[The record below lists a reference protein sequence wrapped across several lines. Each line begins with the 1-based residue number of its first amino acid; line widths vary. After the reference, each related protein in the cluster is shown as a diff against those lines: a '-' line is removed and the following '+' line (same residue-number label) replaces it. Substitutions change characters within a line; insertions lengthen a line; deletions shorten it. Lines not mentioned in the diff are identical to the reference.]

1 MSGLDRLFSS
11 LKRKKTQRYVGLG
24 LLLLVLLAIGSYIA
38 LPSIA
43 THYLERKL
51 EKIEQSKKIRI
62 TIDQLSFNGLTQLK
76 IGAIRIMPAANDT
89 LLEIKNSEIR
99 VDPWQLFLLNI
110 DVESARFESITVKT
124 IKDGNYC
131 NYRFLFT
138 SDKRESDTAP
148 QEANFS
154 KMSASLFNSIFRL
167 IPAHLSIDRLW
178 ISSDYYGQLT
188 TVAGNALHIEEHHMD
203 THISIRDSISAQ
215 RWHIVGN
222 IDKSNRSISG
232 LLTPAGKPTAEV
244 PYIFQHWGAKASF
257 AILSFDM
264 KVEKSSNSNVL
275 LNGKAAFSNLM
286 VNHARLSPE
295 DIRLGNGAFDYR
307 VLIERNSIEIDSTS
321 TITVNKLNFR
331 PYFKA
336 EKNNL
341 WHLTARIDKSRFA
354 AADLFESLPK
364 GLFNTLEQIKVQGEL
379 SYHFLL
385 DVDLNCPDS
394 LKLESSLRRHS
405 FAFRSMGELGKING
419 PFLYT
424 AYENERPVR
433 TFEVG
438 PTNPSYR
445 PLESISPL
453 LRQAVLQ
460 SEDGQFYFHRGFR
473 LDALREALIHDLKV
487 KRFARGGSTIS
498 MQLVKN
504 VYLNRRKNIAR
515 KLEEALLVW
524 LLEENHISSKNRMFE
539 VYLNIAEWGPRIYGI
554 GEAARFYF
562 DKEPSDLTLNESIF
576 LASII
581 PSPKRFAWAFDN
593 EGKLKENRNWQ
604 FNRVAERLFR
614 TGYITADER
623 AAFVPEV
630 TLTGV
635 ARQSL
640 KVASDSTTV
649 VNDPVEP

>member
-1 MSGLDRLFSS
+1 MSGLDRIFSS
-11 LKRKKTQRYVGLG
+11 LKGKKTRQYVGLG
-24 LLLLVLLAIGSYIA
+24 LLLVVVLAFGCYLA

-43 THYLERKL
+43 TNYLEGKIA
-51 EKIEQSKKIRI
+51 KIEQSKKIRI
-62 TIDQLSFNGLTQLK
+62 ELEKLSFDGLTK
-76 IGAIRIMPAANDT
+76 INIAAIRILPAANDT
-89 LLEIKNSEIR
+89 LLEIKNSAIGI
-99 VDPWQLFLLNI
+99 DFWQLLLMNI
-110 DVESARFESITVKT
+110 DIESARFESIAVKTVKN
-124 IKDGNYC
+124 GNYC

-138 SDKRESDTAP
+138 NEKRASDDAPKES
-148 QEANFS
+148 NFS
-154 KMSASLFNSIFRL
+154 HLAASLFNSLFRA
-167 IPAHLSIDRLW
+167 IPADLSIERLTV
-178 ISSDYYGQLT
+178 SSDYYGQMT
-188 TVAGNALHIEEHHMD
+188 EVSGAAIHIEEHHID
-203 THISIRDSISAQ
+203 TRLGIKDSLSAQ
-215 RWHIVGN
+215 QWHIVGS
-222 IDKSNRSISG
+222 IDKSKRTVAGTIA
-232 LLTPAGKPTAEV
+232 PVGKPTAEV
-244 PYIFQHWGAKASF
+244 PYIFQHFGAKASF
-257 AILSFDM
+257 ATLSFDLN
-264 KVEKSSNSNVL
+264 VEKSSSSSVL
-275 LNGKAAFSNLM
+275 VNGKAAFNDLL

-307 VLIERNSIEIDSTS
+307 VRIERNALEIDSS
-321 TITVNKLNFR
+321 SVVTINKLQFNPFFR
-331 PYFKA
+331 A

-341 WHLTARIDKSRFA
+341 WHLTARIDKPRFA

-385 DVDLNCPDS
+385 DVDLNNPDS
-394 LKLESSLRRHS
+394 LRLESSLRRRM
-405 FAFRSMGELGKING
+405 FAFRSMGELGKINA

-424 AYENERPVR
+424 AYENERPIR

-438 PTNPSYR
+438 PSNPSFR
-445 PLESISPL
+445 PLESVSPL

-473 LDALREALIHDLKV
+473 LDALREALIHDIKV

-524 LLEENHISSKNRMFE
+524 LLEENRIASKDRMFE

-554 GEAARFYF
+554 GEASRFYF

-581 PSPKRFAWAFDN
+581 PSPKRYAWAFDN

-630 TLTGV
+630 TLTGI

-640 KVASDSTTV
+640 KGVSDSTAV
-649 VNDPVEP
+649 VINAVEP